1 MKRVK
6 YLILAAIILAAAV
19 YFVYVNISLGEIKV
33 IMLDPGHGA
42 TDNGC
47 SYAGVNEK
55 DINYDIA
62 LRTKDQ
68 LEQLDYKVI
77 FTHDDKEYVSPHGR
91 SKLAN
96 RKGVDLYISIHQNA
110 AENSDAKGIEAWFSV
125 RNPHSKRLAEAI
137 QASLVDNTQAED
149 RGVKVTASLVVVRET
164 KMPSVLIECGF
175 LSNPNE
181 RESLADENYRQIIA
195 ESIAQAVEDFARN

>member
-6 YLILAAIILAAAV
+6 YLILAAIILATAV
-19 YFVYVNISLGEIKV
+19 YFVYVNISLGEIRV

-47 SYAGVNEK
+47 SYFGINEK

-62 LRTKDQ
+62 LRTKGQ
-68 LEQLDYKVI
+68 LERLGYKVI
-77 FTHDDKEYVSPHGR
+77 FTHDDKEYISPHGR
-91 SKLAN
+91 AKLAN
-96 RKGVDLYISIHQNA
+96 RKGADLYISVHQNA
-110 AENSDAKGIEAWFSV
+110 AENSDAKGIETWFSV

-137 QASLVDNTQAED
+137 QTSLVDNTKSED

-175 LSNPNE
+175 LSNLSE
-181 RESLADENYRQIIA
+181 RELLASENYRQITA
-195 ESIAQAVEDFARN
+195 ESIAHAVNDFAQN